1 MRTLPLTFLVPGRRL
16 EIAHV
21 LFDVNGTLTDRGRL
35 IDGVPERLA
44 RLADTVTIQLVSADT
59 YGSLAETAAVLGLE
73 AHRIGAGEDKRRVVD
88 ELGPPAC
95 AAVGNGLNDVPMLE
109 AAALAIA
116 VTGPEGASARALA
129 AADVVCRSIV
139 EALDLLVD
147 ERALVAT
154 MRP

>member
-1 MRTLPLTFLVPGRRL
+1 
-16 EIAHV
+16 
-21 LFDVNGTLTDRGRL
+21 
-35 IDGVPERLA
+35 
-44 RLADTVTIQLVSADT
+44 
-59 YGSLAETAAVLGLE
+59 
-73 AHRIGAGEDKRRVVD
+73 VVE

-116 VTGPEGASARALA
+116 VTGPEGASAPALA
-129 AADVVCRSIV
+129 AADIVCRSIV
-139 EALDLLVD
+139 EALDLLLD